1 MPQLELPPLATDNG
15 PQTTARRSPVNA
27 RSVLLGLLGV
37 VLICTL
43 TPYND
48 LAVNNTPLT
57 GNYLPLGLLLFFL
70 TFILLINAPALRLFP
85 SAAFSSGELAVAL
98 GMVMVGCSVP
108 ASGLMRYLPATL
120 VGVTNQAVL
129 YPEYVKLLRDLDLPQ
144 WIFPTVHQ
152 TDPLLRASDPVIQQ
166 YWYRAPAAGS
176 SPLDHLRAVPWA
188 AWVTPAIAWGIFL
201 LAFWVAI
208 LSLAVIVRKQWV
220 ENERLPFPI
229 AQIYLSLIAPPQRG
243 KMFNALFRSRGFWIA
258 AGCVFAIH
266 FFNAMGQY
274 DPKHWP
280 KIPLDYD
287 LTRVLNRPPFAFM
300 EPEGA
305 AGDLMGF
312 KRNAIVFSI
321 VGITFFLQTKVAFSL
336 WFFYLFYQIE
346 RVIWGY
352 HQSEFTYPQQQ
363 DQQLGSMIPF
373 ALALL
378 WVGREHWRNVIREMF
393 RFISISNVPRRHD
406 DTKIGTKKA
415 EDSSSKNSVVDS
427 FAPSCLR
434 DSPSRYLPYIVAG
447 WLLVICLFV
456 MIGWLVAAGCTII
469 GASVLVLLIMMVM
482 LVTAR
487 VVAET
492 GLLFVQLGFPYW
504 RPWVLGITPPL
515 NIRTSIKTFFYHG
528 LFSMILGHDVRETT
542 SVFATHAL
550 KVADEVGLT
559 RDREETEET
568 AKARRR
574 EGQREVHI
582 LNYLRGL
589 LRVFAP
595 SRSLPQGLAFMMTLA
610 LSLIVAYI
618 VSGIAML
625 HVEYAHGVTL
635 DTRHEVP
642 LNAWGTQNGPNSY
655 IMTKTAAYTPPRKG
669 PSEVHNRWAHFFFG
683 FGTVTA
689 LSILRLRFAWWP
701 LHPVGLL
708 IAYGWP
714 IKQIWFSIFLGWLLK
729 ILIVRFGGMGLFR
742 IARNIFI
749 GLIIGEAAA
758 AGFWLIVCLVLSANG
773 VDYRQIR
780 LFPS

>member
-1 MPQLELPPLATDNG
+1 MRGRLLPPRAGLRYHRGRVNELSLSQN
-15 PQTTARRSPVNA
+15 PRSPVNV
-27 RSVLLGLLGV
+27 RSILLGLLGV

-70 TFILLINAPALRLFP
+70 TFILLINGPLLRFFP
-85 SAAFSSGELAVAL
+85 RSAFSAGELAVAL

-120 VGVTNQAVL
+120 VGVTNQPVL
-129 YPEYVKLLRDLDLPQ
+129 YPEYVKVLRDLDLPQ

-166 YWYRAPAAGS
+166 YWYRAPAAS
-176 SPLDHLRAVPWA
+176 SSLLDHLRAVPWG
-188 AWVTPAIAWGIFL
+188 AWVTPAITWGIFL
-201 LAFWVAI
+201 LAFWGAI

-229 AQIYLSLIAPPQRG
+229 AQIYLSLIAPPDRG

-258 AGCVFAIH
+258 AGTVFVIH
-266 FFNAMGQY
+266 FFNAMWQY

-287 LTRVLNRPPFAFM
+287 LTKLLNRPPFAFM

-336 WFFYLFYQIE
+336 WFFYLFYQVE

-352 HQSEFTYPQQQ
+352 QQSEFTYPQQQ

-378 WVGREHWRNVIREMF
+378 WVGREHWWHVIRSMF
-393 RFISISNVPRRHD
+393 RWGRAGNVPRRHEG
-406 DTKIGTKKA
+406 TKIGTK
-415 EDSSSKNSVVDS
+415 ELESSAAGSPLVDS
-427 FAPSCLR
+427 FAPSRLR
-434 DSPSRYLPYIVAG
+434 DSPSRYLPYGVAG
-447 WLLVICLFV
+447 WATVFCLLI
-456 MIGWLVAAGCTII
+456 MIGWLVAAGCTVI
-469 GASVLVLLIMMVM
+469 GAAVLVLLIMMVM

-515 NIRTSIKTFFYHG
+515 NVRTSIKTFFYHG
-528 LFSMILGHDVRETT
+528 MFSMILGHDVRETT

-550 KVADEVGLT
+550 KVADEVQSDEATKRRSDGGKSESSPSSLRRSVASSLT
-559 RDREETEET
+559 RFPFL
-568 AKARRR
+568 A
-574 EGQREVHI
+574 
-582 LNYLRGL
+582 
-589 LRVFAP
+589 
-595 SRSLPQGLAFMMTLA
+595 SLAT
-610 LSLIVAYI
+610 SLIVAYL

-642 LNAWGTQNGPNSY
+642 LNAWGTEHGPYSY

-683 FGTVTA
+683 FGTVSA
-689 LSILRLRFAWWP
+689 LSVLRLRFAWWP

-742 IARNIFI
+742 MARNIFI

-758 AGFWLIVCLVLSANG
+758 AGFWLIVCLVLSAKG